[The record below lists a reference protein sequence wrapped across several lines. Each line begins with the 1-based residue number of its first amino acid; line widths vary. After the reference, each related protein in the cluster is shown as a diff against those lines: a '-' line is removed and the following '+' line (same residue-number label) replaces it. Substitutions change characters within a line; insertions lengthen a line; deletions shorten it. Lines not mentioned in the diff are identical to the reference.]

1 MRPAF
6 ALAILLL
13 GLKASAAETRF
24 QDVLPPAGGHAATSL
39 LEHNVTIGSPDLK
52 VLLPPES
59 SESPHDQ
66 AEAPGEP
73 PHAKA
78 PAPAARY
85 SGNGEEAHSVSELCH
100 ALLASAQDNG
110 LPVPF
115 FANLL
120 WQESRFKLDA
130 RSRVGALG
138 IAQFMPAV
146 AREVGLL
153 DPFDPHEAIPASARF
168 LNMLRQHFG
177 NLGFVAA
184 AYNAGTSRVADW
196 LGHRRGLPR
205 ETQTYVVRVT
215 GHTAETWRKAPV
227 RDTQVAF
234 AGELPC
240 RKFSAFAEVE
250 QARRRETP
258 APEDAPDP
266 ELVQADEPAPKPS
279 AIKVALAARKVA
291 HRAGAKSRVAV
302 APKPGKSLA
311 EILQIAAEPKAAR
324 APAAA
329 KVARNVQTGKRE
341 SAARHPHSPKG
352 RVAQS
357 D

>member
-1 MRPAF
+1 M
-6 ALAILLL
+6 
-13 GLKASAAETRF
+13 
-24 QDVLPPAGGHAATSL
+24 
-39 LEHNVTIGSPDLK
+39 
-52 VLLPPES
+52 
-59 SESPHDQ
+59 
-66 AEAPGEP
+66 
-73 PHAKA
+73 
-78 PAPAARY
+78 
-85 SGNGEEAHSVSELCH
+85 
-100 ALLASAQDNG
+100 
-110 LPVPF
+110 PF

-130 RSRVGALG
+130 RSRVGAQG

-184 AYNAGTSRVADW
+184 AYNAGASRVADW

-324 APAAA
+324 APAA
-329 KVARNVQTGKRE
+329 KVARNVQTRQTRISRTAPAQPEGAGRAVGLAAVVAGTPHHSRPANA
-341 SAARHPHSPKG
+341 SAMNSFISAY
-352 RVAQS
+352 V
-357 D
+357 